1 MMKMARMVWLISTMQ
16 KCGSILINPMKN
28 GEHTIQLIQRNGI
41 KMSLDEMMLKIE
53 IADRLD
59 QESYDVWDRARIIKN
74 QDYHDGVVKGL
85 KMAAD
90 LVRKL

>member
-1 MMKMARMVWLISTMQ
+1 
-16 KCGSILINPMKN
+16 
-28 GEHTIQLIQRNGI
+28 
-41 KMSLDEMMLKIE
+41 MSLDEMMLKIE

-59 QESYDVWDRARIIKN
+59 QESFDVWDRARVIKN